1 LEILIQAMN
10 WAKIAVGLG
19 VVIFI
24 HELGHFLLAKWN
36 GVKVEKFSIGFG
48 PTIAGFRR
56 GETEYVIAALPL
68 GGFVKMLGE
77 SPEDEASKS
86 TDPRAYPNKSVSAR
100 MAIISAGVIM
110 NVFLAFGCFA
120 FYYSTPR
127 VEQPPV
133 LGVVTAASPAYLA
146 GLRPGDEIVAIDG
159 RSNLAYADLLET
171 VVLSSSGQVMHLQ
184 VNRPGSSGPID
195 IDLEASA
202 DEFSDRPT
210 IGVVG
215 SHNMELAGFRPLP
228 GVANPP
234 TFEGIPEK
242 ELQTK
247 ADVVVSAGPKGEPLE
262 PLAGPMAY
270 ERLASKYRGRDL
282 TLHIDRTK
290 LTEDGEP
297 GAVLSSTD
305 LTLPPN
311 HFVDFGLKFAIEP
324 ISGVRK
330 GSPADAAGFRT
341 GDRIKKVDGQ
351 TDLDPLRLPE
361 FCFDKAGKPIEIEV
375 ERSSALGQ
383 PATVTLTV
391 TPDDSPPYRSLVQEV
406 EPVDVPGLGLCYPI
420 DPKIVAVLP
429 DSPAAKAGL
438 KAGDVID
445 KLTLRVA
452 EQPKKGVKLKTG
464 AKPKT
469 TDLDFHFK
477 ERPAT
482 WWSSKEPAV
491 SWWGAFIRLQERQ
504 YQDVEFTVNGAKTPV
519 RIMPEPNSKWFFPI
533 RGVEFQVQRRTL
545 PAEGF
550 TQAVT
555 SGFHRTIRTVLIV
568 YSTFRSLFQRRV
580 SIKHLGGPIMI
591 FRMGYSAAGTSFSIL
606 VFFLGILS
614 VNLAVLNF
622 LPVPPLDGGQMVFL
636 IAEKVRGRPLPDTA
650 MIAGQWVG
658 VALLLCL
665 MVFVTYQDIYRWFT
679 GWM

>member
-24 HELGHFLLAKWN
+24 HELGHFLMAKWN

-110 NVFLAFGCFA
+110 NIFLAFGCFA
-120 FYYSTPR
+120 FYYSNPR

-133 LGVVTAASPAYLA
+133 LGVVTAGSPAYLA

-159 RSNLAYADLLET
+159 RRNLAFADLLET

-184 VNRPGSSGPID
+184 VNRPGTSGPID
-195 IDLEASA
+195 VDLEASA

-210 IGVVG
+210 IGVLG
-215 SHNMELAGFRPLP
+215 SRNQELAGLRVLP
-228 GVANPP
+228 GMTNPP
-234 TFEGIPEK
+234 TFEAIPEK

-247 ADVVVSAGPKGEPLE
+247 ADVVVAAGPKGEPLE
-262 PLAGPMAY
+262 PLSAPMDY
-270 ERLASKYRGRDL
+270 ERIASKYRDRDL
-282 TLHIDRTK
+282 TLKIDRTK
-290 LTEDGEP
+290 LNDDGEH
-297 GAVLSSTD
+297 GAVLSTTE

-311 HFVDFGLKFAIEP
+311 HFLDFGFKFAIEP

-330 GSPADAAGFRT
+330 GSPAEIAGFRK
-341 GDRIKKVDGQ
+341 GDLIKKVDGI
-351 TDLDPLRLPE
+351 DGVDPLRLAE
-361 FCFDKAGKPIEIEV
+361 ICYEKAGKPMTFEV
-375 ERSSALGQ
+375 ERTAAVGE
-383 PATVTLTV
+383 PNTVTLTA
-391 TPDDSPPYRSLVQEV
+391 TPDDSAPYRSLVQEL
-406 EPVDVPGLGLCYPI
+406 EPVDVPGLGLCFPV
-420 DPKIVAVLP
+420 DPKIAQVRP

-438 KAGDVID
+438 KAGDSID
-445 KLTLRVA
+445 ALTLRVA
-452 EQPKKGVKLKTG
+452 EPPKKGATPKKD

-469 TDLDFHFK
+469 IDIDFHFK

-482 WWSSKEPAV
+482 WFSSKEPAV
-491 SWWGAFIRLQERQ
+491 SWWSAFIRLQDRQ
-504 YQDVEFTVNGAKTPV
+504 YQDVELTVNGAKKPI
-519 RIMPEPNSKWFFPI
+519 RIMPEPNSSWYYPV
-533 RGVEFQVQRRTL
+533 RGLEFQGQRRTL
-545 PAEGF
+545 PAEPF
-550 TQAVT
+550 TQAVS
-555 SGFHRTIRTVLIV
+555 SGFHRTSRTVMIV

-580 SIKHLGGPIMI
+580 SVKHLGGPIMI
-591 FRMGYSAAGTSFSIL
+591 FQMGYSAAGTSFSIL

-658 VALLLCL
+658 LALVLCL